1 MTLFRTILAGA
12 ALTAPLPAAAAAQ
25 PVTGEAE
32 LAKLIEGRIAGT
44 PVNCLPY
51 RRLGNAR
58 IINGVGIVYRVGRTL
73 YVNRPRS
80 SPADLDPNDIL
91 VVNGFGSQLC
101 SLDRID
107 LVDRNVGFWTGF
119 VSLGE
124 FVPYTRPKTR

>member
-1 MTLFRTILAGA
+1 MTILRIVLAGA
-12 ALTAPLPAAAAAQ
+12 ALFAAMPATAAQ
-25 PVTGEAE
+25 PAGGEAE
-32 LAKLIEGRIAGT
+32 LAKLIEGRVAGR

-51 RRLGNAR
+51 RSLGNAR
-58 IINGVGIVYRVGRTL
+58 LIDGVGVVYRVGKTI

-80 SPADLDPNDIL
+80 SPARLDPDDIL

-119 VSLGE
+119 LSLGE
-124 FVPYTRPKTR
+124 FVPYVKAEPR